1 MLYRLTIP
9 ARINLLGNPT
19 DALEGDYAV
28 ISAAVD
34 LFAGAEVTPAEQ
46 VELEFIRPPALG
58 GETLARQVIPV
69 GQFPLP
75 CTGELRLLT
84 AACNGLY
91 RFSAEF
97 RAQAARQGWRLAV
110 WTEVPRQSGL
120 GGSSLLVLLTLAGL
134 REVYGLD
141 RQRHND
147 YVLAE
152 LAQRVESQEL
162 GITCG
167 YADRYVP
174 LFGGLAYVDYRG
186 KLAQQ
191 PLGAEPYATY
201 ERLDPWV
208 DTLPLVVF
216 STGLARDSGDVHA
229 RLRPRYLAEWAAWQ
243 TTGGPPPPLVAWMQ
257 AVGELAWRGKIALL
271 AGDWPTVGQYLNQNH
286 ALVNQMMV
294 YSGFAAGAGTFNNR
308 LIELALAHGALGAKL
323 TGAGGGGSVYALVRP
338 GEEAGLLAAWEQAAA
353 AAGLTTAQGYC
364 PRLVR
369 HGLRVAVI

>member
-1 MLYRLTIP
+1 MSYRLTLP

-34 LFAGAEVTPAEQ
+34 LFAGAEVMPAELLHL
-46 VELEFIRPPALG
+46 ELTRPPAQG
-58 GETLARQVIPV
+58 GEVLARQTFPLDR
-69 GQFPLP
+69 FPLP
-75 CTGELRLLT
+75 CSGELRLLS

-97 RAQAARQGWRLAV
+97 RARVARQGCRLAV

-120 GGSSLLVLLTLAGL
+120 GGSSLLILLTLAGL
-134 REVYGLD
+134 REGYALD
-141 RQRHND
+141 RRAHND

-152 LAQRVESQEL
+152 LAQRVEAHEL

-201 ERLDPWV
+201 ERLDAWV
-208 DTLPLVVF
+208 ETLPLVAI
-216 STGLARDSGDVHA
+216 STGLVRDSGDVHA
-229 RLRPRYLAEWAAWQ
+229 RLRPRYLAEWTAWQ
-243 TTGGPPPPLVAWMQ
+243 AAGGPPPPLVAWMQ
-257 AVGELAWRGKIALL
+257 TVGELAWRGKIALL
-271 AGDWPTVGQYLNQNH
+271 AGDWPTVGQYLNANH
-286 ALVNQMMV
+286 ALVHQMMV
-294 YSGFAAGAGTFNNR
+294 YCGFTEGAGAASNR
-308 LIELALAHGALGAKL
+308 LIELALAHGAWGAKL
-323 TGAGGGGSVYALVRP
+323 TGAGGGGSVYALVP
-338 GEEAGLLAAWEQAAA
+338 PDAEEAVLAAWRQAAA
-353 AAGLTTAQGYC
+353 AAGWTAAQCYR

-369 HGLRVAVI
+369 HGLQVTVV